1 MSNEVNPMAFFQ
13 EPSVAELRLLA
24 CPGAE
29 ELTDLIDRHLVA
41 WAKSAGVEK
50 DSFIIPCECPR
61 FQSGDAKGLVK
72 ESVRGDDIFI
82 VVDPGNYSVTY
93 NLFGYENHLSPDDH
107 FANLKRLIQAVA
119 GKAHRVSV
127 IMPSL
132 YGGRQ
137 HRRVVRESLD
147 CAVALQELQT
157 MGVKN
162 IITFDAHDPRVQNA
176 VPLLSFDNA
185 MPTYQ
190 VLKSLLKKN
199 PEISFDKEQF
209 IVVSPDEG
217 AMSRNMYF
225 SSVLGCNL
233 GMFYKRR
240 DYTRVV
246 NGRNPIVAHEYL
258 GDSVEGKT
266 VFIADD
272 IIASGE
278 SMLEVA
284 GNLKKRGAGRIIANA
299 TFPLFTS
306 GLAKF
311 DQAVAD
317 GTLDYVVGTNLT
329 YRLPELLTRD
339 WYVDVDVSKYAAYF
353 VVALNHDMSVS
364 SIIDPIKKI
373 EALLAKRGRSNAN
386 QKGGF
391 LRRRPPFLASGKG
404 SGFTTSRPSG
414 SARERAPRRGA

>member
-1 MSNEVNPMAFFQ
+1 MPAHSSSDIGQGFAKNNPPMVSRA
-13 EPSVAELRLLA
+13 
-24 CPGAE
+24 
-29 ELTDLIDRHLVA
+29 LT
-41 WAKSAGVEK
+41 
-50 DSFIIPCECPR
+50 
-61 FQSGDAKGLVK
+61 
-72 ESVRGDDIFI
+72 
-82 VVDPGNYSVTY
+82 
-93 NLFGYENHLSPDDH
+93 
-107 FANLKRLIQAVA
+107 
-119 GKAHRVSV
+119 
-127 IMPSL
+127 
-132 YGGRQ
+132 
-137 HRRVVRESLD
+137 
-147 CAVALQELQT
+147 
-157 MGVKN
+157 
-162 IITFDAHDPRVQNA
+162 VQNA

-329 YRLPELLTRD
+329 YRLPELLTRN

-373 EALLAKRGRSNAN
+373 EALLAKRG
-386 QKGGF
+386 
-391 LRRRPPFLASGKG
+391 
-404 SGFTTSRPSG
+404 
-414 SARERAPRRGA
+414 

>member
-1 MSNEVNPMAFFQ
+1 MAEQSMGPRDFFRK
-13 EPSVAELRLLA
+13 EAAIADLALLA

-29 ELTDLIDRHLVA
+29 ELCNLVDGHLVR
-41 WAKSAGVEK
+41 WAREVGMDV
-50 DSFIIPCECPR
+50 DTFIIPSDCPR

-72 ESVRGDDIFI
+72 ASTRGDDIYIF
-82 VVDPGNYSVTY
+82 VDPGNYSVTY

-107 FANLKRLIQAVA
+107 FQNLIRLIQAVS
-119 GKAHRVSV
+119 GRAHRISV

-137 HRRVVRESLD
+137 HRRVSRESLD
-147 CAVALQELQT
+147 CAYALQQLRT

-162 IITFDAHDPRVQNA
+162 IITFDAHDPRVMNA
-176 VPLLSFDNA
+176 VPLMSFDNV

-190 VLKSLLKKN
+190 VLKCLLHHVPDVN
-199 PEISFDKEQF
+199 FSKEHF
-209 IVVSPDEG
+209 LVVSPDEG
-217 AMSRNMYF
+217 AMNRNMYY

-258 GDSVEGKT
+258 GESVEGKT

-284 GNLKKRGAGRIIANA
+284 SNLKERGAANIIANA

-306 GLAKF
+306 GLEKF
-311 DQAVAD
+311 DKAVAN
-317 GTLDYVVGTNLT
+317 GTLTYVVGTNLT
-329 YRLPELLTRD
+329 YRMPELLTRD

-364 SIIDPIKKI
+364 SIIDPLKKI
-373 EALLAKRGRSNAN
+373 ENLLANRK
-386 QKGGF
+386 
-391 LRRRPPFLASGKG
+391 
-404 SGFTTSRPSG
+404 
-414 SARERAPRRGA
+414 

>member
-1 MSNEVNPMAFFQ
+1 MLHRTERTLENIPVGSLGMIPIDGCQELGGKVNDYLVKWRKEA
-13 EPSVAELRLLA
+13 VAKTKDDVVFHDYQKE
-24 CPGAE
+24 
-29 ELTDLIDRHLVA
+29 TYIID
-41 WAKSAGVEK
+41 AKV
-50 DSFIIPCECPR
+50 PR
-61 FQSGDAKGLVK
+61 FGSGEAKGIIN
-72 ESVRGDDIFI
+72 ESVRGKDIYLM
-82 VVDPGNYSVTY
+82 VDVCNYSLTY
-93 NLFGYENHLSPDDH
+93 SLSGHTNHMSPDDH
-107 FANLKRLIQAVA
+107 FQNLKRVIAA
-119 GKAHRVSV
+119 IGGKARRINV
-127 IMPSL
+127 IMPFL
-132 YGGRQ
+132 YESRQ
-137 HRRVVRESLD
+137 HKRSSRESLD
-147 CAVALQELQT
+147 CALALQELVR
-157 MGVKN
+157 MGVDN
-162 IITFDAHDPRVQNA
+162 IITFDAHDPRLMNA
-176 VPLLSFDNA
+176 VPLMSFDNA

-190 VLKSLLKKN
+190 VLKNLLKKN
-199 PEISFDKEQF
+199 PEISFDKDKF

-266 VFIADD
+266 VFVADD

-284 GNLKKRGAGRIIANA
+284 TNLKERGAKRIIANA

-306 GLAKF
+306 GLEKF
-311 DQAVAD
+311 DKAVAD
-317 GTLDYVVGTNLT
+317 GILDYVTGTNLT
-329 YRLPELLTRD
+329 YRMPELLTRD

-373 EALLAKRGRSNAN
+373 EALLA
-386 QKGGF
+386 
-391 LRRRPPFLASGKG
+391 
-404 SGFTTSRPSG
+404 SRK
-414 SARERAPRRGA
+414 

>member
-1 MSNEVNPMAFFQ
+1 MADINPKECFLQ
-13 EPSVAELRLLA
+13 NQVADLRLIA

-29 ELTDLIDRHLVA
+29 ELTNLIDKHLVR
-41 WAKSAGVEK
+41 WANDAGLNEK
-50 DSFIIPCECPR
+50 TFIIPAECPR
-61 FQSGDAKGLVK
+61 FQSGDAKGLVQ

-93 NLFGYENHLSPDDH
+93 KLFNYVNHMSPDDH
-107 FANLKRLIQAVA
+107 FANLKRIIQAVA

-137 HRRVVRESLD
+137 HRRISRESLD
-147 CAVALQELQT
+147 CAVALQELQS
-157 MGVKN
+157 MGVRN
-162 IITFDAHDPRVQNA
+162 IITFDAHDPRVVNA
-176 VPLLSFDNA
+176 VPLMSFDNA

-190 VLKSLLKKN
+190 VLKSLLHKN
-199 PEISFDKEQF
+199 PQISFDKEKF

-217 AMSRNMYF
+217 AMNRNMYF

-284 GNLKKRGAGRIIANA
+284 SNLKERGAKRIIANA

-306 GLAKF
+306 GLDKF
-311 DQAVAD
+311 DQAVSE
-317 GTLDYVVGTNLT
+317 GKLDYVVGTNLT
-329 YRLPELLTRD
+329 YRLPELLERD

-373 EALLAKRGRSNAN
+373 EALLANR
-386 QKGGF
+386 
-391 LRRRPPFLASGKG
+391 
-404 SGFTTSRPSG
+404 
-414 SARERAPRRGA
+414 